1 MANNKFT
8 VLGRYLIRFSGQP
21 TLTRSLNG
29 NFVRFV
35 GTTAKK
41 SPSTLKLTLKGLGLG
56 LVLGTG
62 YAGYTFVT
70 ESKPKAHLVNEKEE
84 LFFLDKFPNVK
95 ITRSIVNPKDKSGL
109 KITLFQYQTCP
120 FCCKVR
126 AYLDYSGISYD
137 IVEVDAVLR
146 QDIKW
151 SPTKKVPTMLVK
163 TPDGR
168 FLQLTDSSM
177 IVSVLASFLRD
188 PSQNI
193 VELASYYPN
202 ITFMDEKGSKKA
214 DIMNKYFLMF
224 KDGTPRSLSKEMLE
238 EERKWRTWADSHL
251 VHLISPNVY
260 RTKDEA
266 LETFEWFSDVGEWSQ
281 HFPAWERNLMVY
293 VGAAAMWAISKR
305 LKKRHD
311 LSDDVRGHIYDAL
324 DKWTDAV
331 ENKKTPFLGGKK
343 PNLADLAVFGILSSM
358 EGCRAFSDCLENTRI
373 AGWFYAVKEQIL
385 RNRGLLP

>member
-1 MANNKFT
+1 MASNRFT
-8 VLGRYLIRFSGQP
+8 VLGRNLIRYSSQGVLPRPIF
-21 TLTRSLNG
+21 G
-29 NFVRFV
+29 NFSRFSS
-35 GTTAKK
+35 TSAKK
-41 SPSTLKLTLKGLGLG
+41 SPGTLKLTLKGLGLG

-84 LFFLDKFPNVK
+84 LFFLDTFPNVK
-95 ITRSIVNPKDKSGL
+95 ITRKIVNPADKSGL

-126 AYLDYSGISYD
+126 AFMDHSGLSYD

-151 SPTKKVPTMLVK
+151 SPTKKVPTMLIK
-163 TPDGR
+163 TPDGKY
-168 FLQLTDSSM
+168 LQLTDSSM
-177 IVSVLASFLRD
+177 IISALASFLRD
-188 PSQNI
+188 KEQNI
-193 VELASYYPN
+193 TELASFYPS
-202 ITFMDEKGSKKA
+202 ISYHDEKGKKKS

-224 KDGTPRSLSKEMLE
+224 KDGTPRSISKEELE
-238 EERKWRTWADSHL
+238 EERKWRTWADNHL

-260 RTKDEA
+260 RTKEEA
-266 LETFEWFSDVGEWSQ
+266 LETFEWFSDVGEWSE

-305 LKKRHD
+305 LKKRHE

-324 DKWTDAV
+324 DRWVGAV
-331 ENKKTPFLGGKK
+331 EKKKTPFLGGKK
-343 PNLADLAVFGILSSM
+343 PNLADLAVFGVLSSM
-358 EGCRAFSDCLENTRI
+358 EGCRAFTDCLDNTQI
-373 AGWFYAVKEQIL
+373 AGWFYAVKEQIM
-385 RNRGLLP
+385 RNRGTVA